1 MVHAKQARAMDAP
14 DWFRSALAVVESAT
28 VPMDGVPI
36 DALSWGPP
44 LPLIDRIGAVLDRW
58 SHQA

>member
-1 MVHAKQARAMDAP
+1 MDAP

>member
-36 DALSWGPP
+36 DALAWG

>member
-14 DWFRSALAVVESAT
+14 DWFRSALAVVERAT
-28 VPMDGVPI
+28 VPMNGVPI
-36 DALSWGPP
+36 DVLAWG

-58 SHQA
+58 SRQA

>member
-14 DWFRSALAVVESAT
+14 DWFRSALAVVERAT

-36 DALSWGPP
+36 DALAWG

-58 SHQA
+58 SRQA